1 MLPKMNET
9 YADFVLS
16 VSKGGLYDM
25 VTDLKVDKD
34 KGMVIANLQP
44 GLIEKFAYKFPDVN
58 LIELDNAV
66 NWILLK
72 SRMLDMDKLDGSVKS

>member
-25 VTDLKVDKD
+25 VTDLKIDED

-44 GLIEKFAYKFPDVN
+44 SLIEKFSHKFPDVN
-58 LIELDNAV
+58 MIELDNAV

-72 SRMLDMDKLDGSVKS
+72 SRMIDVDKINGTNS

>member
-1 MLPKMNET
+1 MLPKMNEI

-25 VTDLKVDKD
+25 VTDLKIDED
-34 KGMVIANLQP
+34 KGVVIANLQP
-44 GLIEKFAYKFPDVN
+44 SLIEKFAYKFPDVN

-72 SRMLDMDKLDGSVKS
+72 